1 MRVAAPLLH
10 TLATALG
17 ALKAASRGIPLAAAL
32 QVLSPDLRSRRHPVK
47 ISAPLRLCVKRF
59 LTQNAE
65 RRTLNS
71 EVKNSLPITHAQSY
85 PRVRQGLSHRDRR
98 TEIVGQIR
106 PFPRGIIGHDPTRGQ
121 RPRGIKRRGER
132 AGTTGDHVLL
142 ETREMLWIFDVQ
154 RERRQIQITRHMQRV
169 RLALGRDAHRQRAAC
184 DRRRVPRQREEKR
197 GRSLTLDIQ
206 GLRSVFVVW

>member
-1 MRVAAPLLH
+1 MFGRSAGRGTAFAYTCHRTRCFKSGVARN
-10 TLATALG
+10 TAC
-17 ALKAASRGIPLAAAL
+17 RR

-121 RPRGIKRRGER
+121 RPGETGSYFDIRQTSGETGSYFDIRQTRVVKILECGDKNRAVRGSRHRFPSEPR
-132 AGTTGDHVLL
+132 AETLL
-142 ETREMLWIFDVQ
+142 V
-154 RERRQIQITRHMQRV
+154 
-169 RLALGRDAHRQRAAC
+169 
-184 DRRRVPRQREEKR
+184 
-197 GRSLTLDIQ
+197 LTLSRIH
-206 GLRSVFVVW
+206 LVVHT